1 MASLVPGPS
10 RYLWYLAAF
19 AAVAVL
25 LYQLAPILS
34 PFLFAATLAY
44 ICVPLVDR
52 LQSRRVPRTLSVLLV
67 LVLLLVAIVG
77 VVLVLVP
84 MVESQFSALL
94 RHLPE
99 YVDWVRSR
107 LLPWVNST
115 LGLELKL
122 DFAQVK
128 QLLQQWFATESG
140 VMQRL
145 LPRITTGGLAL
156 VGFFTALLLVP
167 VVLFYFLRDWHGMVR
182 RIDEL
187 IPRRHHQGA
196 ATIVRE
202 IDGVLGEFLRGQLA
216 VIGLMSL
223 YYVAALWLAG
233 LEFAL
238 PIGILSGVLVFVP
251 YLGAT
256 VGLLLATLSG
266 LVQFESLMPLIPV
279 WIAFGVGQMLEGM
292 VVTPWLI
299 GDRVGLH
306 PVLVIFALLA
316 FGQIFGFF
324 GVLLALP
331 ASAAL
336 LVALRHLRAQYLQS
350 DLYNS

>member
-1 MASLVPGPS
+1 MDSTDSSFS
-10 RYLWYLAAF
+10 RYLWYLAA
-19 AAVAVL
+19 AAAAGLL

-34 PFLFAATLAY
+34 PFLFGATLAY

-52 LQSRRVPRTLSVLLV
+52 LQGRRVSRALAVLLV
-67 LVLLLVAIVG
+67 LSLLLVLIVG
-77 VVLVLVP
+77 VLLVLLP
-84 MVESQFSALL
+84 LVENQFSAFL
-94 RHLPE
+94 RHVPD
-99 YVDWVRSR
+99 YIDWVRTR
-107 LLPWVNST
+107 LLPWIGSA
-115 LGLELKL
+115 LGLDIQL
-122 DFAQVK
+122 DFAHIKELVRKSVASEQ
-128 QLLQQWFATESG
+128 G
-140 VMQRL
+140 VVQRL
-145 LPRITTGGLAL
+145 LPQLTTGGLAL
-156 VGFFTALLLVP
+156 VGFFMAVLLVP

-187 IPRRHHQGA
+187 IPRRHHRGA
-196 ATIVRE
+196 ATIARE

-223 YYVAALWLAG
+223 YYVCALWLAG

-256 VGLLLATLSG
+256 VGLLLASLSG

-279 WIAFGVGQMLEGM
+279 WIAFGIGQMLEGM
-292 VVTPWLI
+292 LITPWLI
-299 GDRVGLH
+299 GDRIGLH
-306 PVLVIFALLA
+306 PVIVIFALLA

-331 ASAAL
+331 ASAVL
-336 LVALRHLRAQYLQS
+336 LVALRHARAWYLQS
-350 DLYNS
+350 ELYKS